1 MTPTSWGIRNDSI
14 KSWRST
20 EPVVF
25 RRWESETLR
34 VRIKKTD
41 EAQIS
46 SVKRYLLKFDP
57 YQLFLIPI
65 LKD

>member
-1 MTPTSWGIRNDSI
+1 MT
-14 KSWRST
+14 K

-25 RRWESETLR
+25 RRWESEILR

-46 SVKRYLLKFDP
+46 SVKIKRYLLKFDP
-57 YQLFLIPI
+57 YQLF
-65 LKD
+65 